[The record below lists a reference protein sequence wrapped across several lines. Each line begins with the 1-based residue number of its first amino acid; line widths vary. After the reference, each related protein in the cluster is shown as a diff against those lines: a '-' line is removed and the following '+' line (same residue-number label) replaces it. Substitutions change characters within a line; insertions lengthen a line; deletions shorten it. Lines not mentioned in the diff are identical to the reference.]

1 MHTHEL
7 NLNFKKKL
15 LENKQYN
22 FWVTL
27 NDTQILIIYFIIYAY
42 SLSTTST
49 LY

>member
-22 FWVTL
+22 LWVTL
-27 NDTQILIIYFIIYAY
+27 NDTQILIYFIIYAY
-42 SLSTTST
+42 SLSTTYI